1 MNLTRPHYG
10 VMAGL
15 LSVPLCLAAACGGAG
30 PPESGGAMPVG
41 GGGSDPRAVAEQR
54 LETVVLP
61 DLSEVSDSVREQ
73 VLARWGPVD
82 RLQAGEAD
90 SGPDAAGHYGALGM
104 VLMAA
109 EFAVA
114 AVPAFRNARAL
125 APDDVRWP
133 YYLAHLQRDAG
144 ALDGAAA
151 RFEEARRLDPDAMA
165 ILVWLGDVRLAQG
178 DAEAAEPLF
187 ARALELYPDSVSARF
202 GLARAALM
210 HEEFEAAARG
220 LEEILEL
227 EPSATAAHYP
237 LGQAY
242 LRLGEP
248 DRAEVHLRQREAAD
262 IRPADPLMDA
272 LNALLES
279 AQAYETRGI
288 QALNREDWDGA
299 VAAFRRGLEL
309 ESEDAELRHRLATAL
324 YLRGDTDVARI
335 EFERAATEGT
345 NLAQADYSLGV
356 LLQDEG
362 RHAEAVGRFA
372 AALEQRPTYA
382 EARLRLAW
390 NLRRAGD
397 PEAALAHYEQVSR
410 ANPDLVE
417 AAFGHAMAL
426 VVLRRW
432 EDARTSLEQA
442 LDAHPDDAG
451 LAHARA
457 RLLAAAPDAQVR
469 DGEQALAIAD
479 RLAAQ
484 ARTLDLGETMAMA
497 LAEVGAFDRAAALQR
512 DLITGARRA
521 GLTDVI
527 RRLEENLR
535 RYERGEASRTPWPEG
550 EVP

>member
-1 MNLTRPHYG
+1 MSLARWG
-10 VMAGL
+10 RGAAAGL
-15 LSVPLCLAAACGGAG
+15 LFLPVCLAAACGGSG
-30 PPESGGAMPVG
+30 PPAVG
-41 GGGSDPRAVAEQR
+41 GGASDRGAAAGQR

-61 DLSEVSDSVREQ
+61 DLAEVSDSVREQ
-73 VLARWGPVD
+73 IEARWRPVE
-82 RLQAGEAD
+82 RLRTGEAVSD
-90 SGPDAAGHYGALGM
+90 PDAATLYGALGM

-109 EFAVA
+109 EFPNA
-114 AVPAFRNARAL
+114 AVPAFRNARVL

-144 ALDGAAA
+144 VLDDAAD
-151 RFEEARRLDPDAMA
+151 RFEEARRLDPDDMA

-187 ARALELYPDSVSARF
+187 ARALELYPDSLSARF
-202 GLARAALM
+202 GLARTALM
-210 HEEFEAAARG
+210 LEEFEVAARG

-242 LRLGEP
+242 ARLGDP

-272 LNALLES
+272 LDDLLES

-299 VAAFRRGLEL
+299 VTAFRRGLEL
-309 ESEDAELRHRLATAL
+309 DADDAELRHRLATAL
-324 YLRGDTDVARI
+324 YLRGDTDAARI
-335 EFERAATEGT
+335 EFERAAAEGP

-362 RHAEAVGRFA
+362 RHAEAAERFA

-382 EARLRLAW
+382 EARLRLAY
-390 NLRRAGD
+390 NLRRSGD
-397 PEAALAHYEQVSR
+397 PEQALIHYEQVSR
-410 ANPDLVE
+410 ANPDLAE
-417 AAFGHAMAL
+417 AAFGQAMAL
-426 VVLRRW
+426 VVLHRW
-432 EDARTSLEQA
+432 GDARAALEQA
-442 LDAHPDDAG
+442 AESHPDDVG
-451 LAHARA
+451 LVHARA
-457 RLLAAAPDAQVR
+457 RLLAAAPDERVR
-469 DGEQALAIAD
+469 DGEQALAIVD

-512 DLITGARRA
+512 DLITGAGRA

-527 RRLEENLR
+527 RRLEDNLR
-535 RYERGEASRTPWPEG
+535 RYERGEACRTPWPEG
-550 EVP
+550 AVP

>member
-1 MNLTRPHYG
+1 MSLARWGRG
-10 VMAGL
+10 VAAGL
-15 LSVPLCLAAACGGAG
+15 LFLPVCLAAACGGSG
-30 PPESGGAMPVG
+30 PPAPGGGASGG
-41 GGGSDPRAVAEQR
+41 RAADGQP

-61 DLSEVSDSVREQ
+61 DLAEVSDSVREQ
-73 VLARWGPVD
+73 IEARWRPVE
-82 RLQAGEAD
+82 RLRTGEAVSD
-90 SGPDAAGHYGALGM
+90 PDAATLYGTLGM

-109 EFAVA
+109 EFPVA
-114 AVPAFRNARAL
+114 AVPAFRNAWML

-144 ALDGAAA
+144 ALDAAA
-151 RFEEARRLDPDAMA
+151 DRFEEARQLEPDDMA

-178 DAEAAEPLF
+178 DAEAAGPLF
-187 ARALELYPDSVSARF
+187 ARALELYPDSLSARF
-202 GLARAALM
+202 GLARTALM
-210 HEEFEAAARG
+210 LEEFEVAARG

-242 LRLGEP
+242 ARLGDP
-248 DRAEVHLRQREAAD
+248 DRAAVHLRQREAAD

-272 LNALLES
+272 LDDLLES

-288 QALNREDWDGA
+288 EALNREDWDGA

-309 ESEDAELRHRLATAL
+309 DADDAELRHRLATAL
-324 YLRGDTDVARI
+324 HLRGDTGAARI
-335 EFERAATEGT
+335 EFERAAAEGP

-362 RHAEAVGRFA
+362 RHAEAAERFA

-382 EARLRLAW
+382 EARLRLAY
-390 NLRRAGD
+390 NLRRSGD
-397 PEAALAHYEQVSR
+397 PEQALIHYEQVSR
-410 ANPDLVE
+410 ANPDLAE
-417 AAFGHAMAL
+417 AAFGQAMAL

-432 EDARTSLEQA
+432 GDARARLEQA
-442 LDAHPDDAG
+442 LETHPDDAG
-451 LAHARA
+451 LVHARA
-457 RLLAAAPDAQVR
+457 RLLAAAPDEQVR
-469 DGEQALAIAD
+469 DGEQALAIVD

-512 DLITGARRA
+512 DLITGAGRA

-527 RRLEENLR
+527 RRLEDNLR
-535 RYERGEASRTPWPEG
+535 RYERGEACRTPWPQG
-550 EVP
+550 AVP

>member
-1 MNLTRPHYG
+1 MSG
-10 VMAGL
+10 G
-15 LSVPLCLAAACGGAG
+15 AAAGGGAG
-30 PPESGGAMPVG
+30 
-41 GGGSDPRAVAEQR
+41 SDPLAVAEQR

-73 VLARWGPVD
+73 VQARWRPVD

-90 SGPDAAGHYGALGM
+90 SGPDSATHYGALGM

-109 EFAVA
+109 EFPNA
-114 AVPAFRNARAL
+114 AVPAFRNARML
-125 APDDVRWP
+125 APGDVRWP

-144 ALDGAAA
+144 ALDDAAA

-187 ARALELYPDSVSARF
+187 ARALELYPDSLSARF

-210 HEEFEAAARG
+210 HEEFEKAARG

-227 EPSATAAHYP
+227 EPHATAAHYP

-262 IRPADPLMDA
+262 IRPADPMMDA
-272 LNALLES
+272 VDELLES

-309 ESEDAELRHRLATAL
+309 DSEDAELRHRLATAL
-324 YLRGDTDVARI
+324 YLRGDAEAARI
-335 EFERAATEGT
+335 EFERAAAEGP

-362 RHAEAVGRFA
+362 RYAEAAGRFA
-372 AALEQRPTYA
+372 AALEQRPAYA
-382 EARLRLAW
+382 EARLRLAY

-397 PEAALAHYEQVSR
+397 AEAALAQYEQVNR

-417 AAFGHAMAL
+417 AAFGHAMTL

-432 EDARTSLEQA
+432 EDARARLEQA
-442 LDAHPDDAG
+442 LETHPDDVG
-451 LAHARA
+451 LAHAHA

-469 DGEQALAIAD
+469 DGDQALAIAD
-479 RLAAQ
+479 RLASQ

-497 LAEVGAFDRAAALQR
+497 LAEVGAFDRAVALQR
-512 DLITGARRA
+512 DLITGAGRA

-527 RRLEENLR
+527 PRLEDNLG
-535 RYERGEASRTPWPEG
+535 RYERGEACRTPWPEG
-550 EVP
+550 QVP

>member
-1 MNLTRPHYG
+1 MSLARWGRG
-10 VMAGL
+10 VAAGL
-15 LSVPLCLAAACGGAG
+15 LVLPVGLAAACGGSG
-30 PPESGGAMPVG
+30 PPAAGGGAS
-41 GGGSDPRAVAEQR
+41 GGGSAMDQP

-61 DLSEVSDSVREQ
+61 DLAEVSDSVREQ
-73 VLARWGPVD
+73 IEARWRPVE
-82 RLQAGEAD
+82 RLRTGEAVPD
-90 SGPDAAGHYGALGM
+90 RDAATLYGALGM

-109 EFAVA
+109 EFPNA
-114 AVPAFRNARAL
+114 AVPAFRNARVL

-144 ALDGAAA
+144 MLDDAAD
-151 RFEEARRLDPDAMA
+151 RFEEARRLDPDDMA

-178 DAEAAEPLF
+178 DAEAAGPLF
-187 ARALELYPDSVSARF
+187 ARALELYPDSLSARF
-202 GLARAALM
+202 GLARTALM
-210 HEEFEAAARG
+210 LEEFEVAAGG

-242 LRLGEP
+242 VRLGDT
-248 DRAEVHLRQREAAD
+248 DRAEMHLRQREAAD

-272 LNALLES
+272 LDDLLES

-288 QALNREDWDGA
+288 EALNREDWDGA
-299 VAAFRRGLEL
+299 VTAFRRGLEL
-309 ESEDAELRHRLATAL
+309 DAADAELRHRLATAL
-324 YLRGDTDVARI
+324 YLRGDTDAARI
-335 EFERAATEGT
+335 EFERAATEGP

-362 RHAEAVGRFA
+362 RHAEAAGRFA

-382 EARLRLAW
+382 EARLRLAY
-390 NLRRAGD
+390 NLRRSGD
-397 PEAALAHYEQVSR
+397 PEQALIHYEQVSR
-410 ANPDLVE
+410 ANPDLAE
-417 AAFGHAMAL
+417 AAFGQAMAL

-432 EDARTSLEQA
+432 GDARARLERA
-442 LDAHPDDAG
+442 LESHPDDMG
-451 LAHARA
+451 IVHARA
-457 RLLAAAPDAQVR
+457 RLLAAAPDEQVR
-469 DGEQALAIAD
+469 DGEQALAIVD

-512 DLITGARRA
+512 DLITGARRT

-527 RRLEENLR
+527 RRLEDNLR
-535 RYERGEASRTPWPEG
+535 RYERGEACRAPWPEG
-550 EVP
+550 AVP